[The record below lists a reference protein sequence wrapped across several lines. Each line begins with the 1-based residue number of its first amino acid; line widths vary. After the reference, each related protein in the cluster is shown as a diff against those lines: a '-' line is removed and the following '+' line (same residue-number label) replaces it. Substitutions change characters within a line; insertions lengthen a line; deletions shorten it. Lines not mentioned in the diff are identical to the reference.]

1 MHLWLSELSGRALS
15 TPLSRYHEQIRNVRN
30 IFLIKFKC
38 MCPKRS
44 SNILTISGSSNFPIA
59 IFRAQLSLYVHIY
72 IHTYVRCIYLHYN
85 KAVILLLCHT
95 EHMNL
100 KSQEET
106 AVKIFESFPVR
117 TADGR
122 QMHTRGLQVQPS
134 PAEEKC
140 SSEVCV
146 SKCTAALLL
155 SAQTASAQGILA
167 HYHPM
172 KHEKGWDCSKEQQFC
187 GRGSCLQAAST
198 ELNGLA
204 WKWHRTDGRKVLQ
217 VGFSSENSSVQMAQS
232 RFFHSW
238 LWIFCV
244 AQRGFHEEWEYPLGI
259 SPSQLPQRRISQV
272 LTSQTCSQNSFPA
285 LWEALRPY
293 LDMLHLH
300 TATQWRKSSTRQLPI
315 TWTGL
320 FFFTYSS
327 CIFLNISDLDR

>member
-1 MHLWLSELSGRALS
+1 MVFIQLKSEITFLFFTRVCPDAPLTLRVVWKS
-15 TPLSRYHEQIRNVRN
+15 TEHSSHEQIRNVRN

-172 KHEKGWDCSKEQQFC
+172 KHEKGWDV
-187 GRGSCLQAAST
+187 
-198 ELNGLA
+198 GL
-204 WKWHRTDGRKVLQ
+204 L
-217 VGFSSENSSVQMAQS
+217 
-232 RFFHSW
+232 
-238 LWIFCV
+238 
-244 AQRGFHEEWEYPLGI
+244 
-259 SPSQLPQRRISQV
+259 
-272 LTSQTCSQNSFPA
+272 
-285 LWEALRPY
+285 
-293 LDMLHLH
+293 
-300 TATQWRKSSTRQLPI
+300 
-315 TWTGL
+315 
-320 FFFTYSS
+320 
-327 CIFLNISDLDR
+327 